1 MVATEEDGP
10 SILHIEIIRELDIE
24 WLYVSSLKMLFA
36 VVFVDFVL
44 HICYWFVGK
53 LPFERDGDRF
63 CRD

>member
-10 SILHIEIIRELDIE
+10 SILNIEIIRELDIE

-44 HICYWFVGK
+44 HICNFAK
-53 LPFERDGDRF
+53 FNIF
-63 CRD
+63 